1 VAGNKKE
8 LFTPT
13 RFMLPT
19 SHYDEK
25 RAQFVIDFI
34 QNLRHTKG
42 EWFNKPFFLLDWQLQ
57 IIKNIFGVIKED
69 GYRQFLN
76 SICRNRQEAR

>member
-42 EWFNKPFFLLDWQLQ
+42 EWFNKPFFYLIGNYKLLRIYL
-57 IIKNIFGVIKED
+57 E
-69 GYRQFLN
+69 
-76 SICRNRQEAR
+76 